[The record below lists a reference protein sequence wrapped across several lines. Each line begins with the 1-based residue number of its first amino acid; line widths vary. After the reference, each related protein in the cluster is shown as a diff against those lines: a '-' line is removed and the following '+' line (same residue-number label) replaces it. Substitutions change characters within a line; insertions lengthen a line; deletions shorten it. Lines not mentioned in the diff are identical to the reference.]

1 MGLRSARL
9 APLVAILAL
18 AVAACATA
26 GALGKSRMRTLMGM
40 AAADAPVKIVVL
52 NVEAERGTAVAGEMT
67 LADVRR
73 GPRVL
78 EVDRGAGRNEILV
91 LTDLDADSSLI
102 VDSLR
107 PRYRVYVVG
116 EYLRE
121 DLSDD

>member
-1 MGLRSARL
+1 MGPRVARL
-9 APLVAILAL
+9 APLVAVLAL
-18 AVAACATA
+18 ALAACATA
-26 GALGKSRMRTLMGM
+26 GAVGKSRMRTLLGKAEPG
-40 AAADAPVKIVVL
+40 AAVKIVVL

-67 LADVRR
+67 LKDVRS

-78 EVDRGAGRNEILV
+78 EADRGAGRNEILV
-91 LTDLDADSSLI
+91 LTDLDADSSNL

-121 DLSDD
+121 DLGE